1 MPYFLRGKLID
12 GNTGANLGALTLKRL
27 HAGQVHPGTTGMIPG
42 SVAVGT
48 ALVLGQSAENGDVSL
63 DR

>member
-1 MPYFLRGKLID
+1 MPDFLRGKLID
-12 GNTGANLGALTLKRL
+12 GNTGTNLGALTLKRL
-27 HAGQVHPGTTGMIPG
+27 HTGQIHSGTAGMIAG
-42 SVAVGT
+42 TVAVGT